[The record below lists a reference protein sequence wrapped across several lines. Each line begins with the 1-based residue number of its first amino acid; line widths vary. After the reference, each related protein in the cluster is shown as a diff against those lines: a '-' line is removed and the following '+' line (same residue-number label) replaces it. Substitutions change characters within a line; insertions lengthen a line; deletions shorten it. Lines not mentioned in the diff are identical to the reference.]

1 MTARGLR
8 NNNPGNIIQSGIA
21 WQGKLDNPTDSRF
34 EQFDTAQ
41 NGIRALAKLV
51 ISYQDKHGLRTVR
64 GIINRWAP
72 PVENNTTAYVI
83 AVANAVGVKPDDTI
97 DVYRHETLVALTTAI
112 IRHENGEQ
120 PYAARMID
128 EAVASALGTSV
139 APTKPVPV
147 ESAPPK
153 LNQRKD
159 APMGASLIAGLV
171 SALIQGFAPK
181 AEQVVTAA
189 LDKHGIDSTVGQ
201 TIVKTIANA
210 VQPGIM
216 EAPPQEQIEVF
227 AAASKSAATI
237 TAAETS
243 ALDYL
248 DKLAPLLDKIA
259 SQEQAMW
266 AANDESADRA
276 AARGQRDKLDLAPIL
291 VRQSGYAFLIG
302 AIAVIGLMA
311 YQMYLSD
318 DGDIDGA
325 MYGLLSLLIYGVVRM
340 MDRPSAYRFGG
351 AFESTTVE
359 TGNAI
364 VRDAAQ
370 RAK

>member
-1 MTARGLR
+1 MTAPRGVR

-21 WQGKLDNPTDSRF
+21 WQGKLANPDDPRF

-83 AVANAVGVKPDDTI
+83 AVANAVGVKPDDII
-97 DVYRHETLVALTTAI
+97 DVHRPDTLVALATAI

-120 PYAARMID
+120 PYAPRMIA
-128 EAVASALGTSV
+128 EAVASALGTTV
-139 APTKPVPV
+139 APTQPV

-159 APMGASLIAGLV
+159 EPMGAGLIFGLV
-171 SALIQGFAPK
+171 QALIQGFAPK

-189 LDKHGIDSTVGQ
+189 LDKHGFDSVVGQ

-216 EAPPQEQIEVF
+216 DAPPQQQVEAF
-227 AAASKSAATI
+227 AAAAKSAVTVA
-237 TAAETS
+237 AAEAS

-248 DKLAPLLDKIA
+248 DKMAPLLDKLA
-259 SQEQAMW
+259 AQEQAVW
-266 AANDESADRA
+266 AANDVSADKA
-276 AARGQRDKLDLAPIL
+276 AARGQRDKIDLAPKL
-291 VRQSGYAFLIG
+291 VSQSGWMFFVAFACI
-302 AIAVIGLMA
+302 VGLMA
-311 YQMYLSD
+311 LQMFLSKD
-318 DGDIDGA
+318 WRIDPTLAGFLGLFAYGA
-325 MYGLLSLLIYGVVRM
+325 IRM

-351 AFESTTVE
+351 AYESTTVE

-370 RAK
+370 RVK